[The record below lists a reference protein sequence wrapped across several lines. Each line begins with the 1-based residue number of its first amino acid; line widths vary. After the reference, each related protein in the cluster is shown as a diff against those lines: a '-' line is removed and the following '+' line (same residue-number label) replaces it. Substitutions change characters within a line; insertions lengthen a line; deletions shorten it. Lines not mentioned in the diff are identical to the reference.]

1 MAYHFN
7 NRIEIL
13 ELKTST
19 GPEAGGSRK
28 ISVAK
33 PWADIKTMKG
43 HEYEQWQQTASEEP
57 IRFIIRYRKGIN
69 TKQIVKYD
77 NKEYVITSVAND
89 DGKNH
94 TLTIF
99 ATKKSL

>member
-13 ELKTST
+13 GMESM
-19 GPEAGGSRK
+19 
-28 ISVAK
+28 I
-33 PWADIKTMKG
+33 
-43 HEYEQWQQTASEEP
+43 
-57 IRFIIRYRKGIN
+57 
-69 TKQIVKYD
+69 
-77 NKEYVITSVAND
+77 ND

-99 ATKKSL
+99 ENRNEM